1 MEEKIYVTRP
11 LLPPFEEYVNELRD
25 VFDARFLTNAGP
37 KHQKLEALLKDYLGV
52 KNISL
57 FTNGHMALIV
67 AIKALGLK
75 GEIITTPFTYA
86 STTHAI
92 AECGCTPVFCDIDPT
107 TLTMDVKKA
116 EQLITERTVALL
128 PVHVYGTACD
138 VKALRRLADKYS
150 LKLIYD
156 AAHTFGV
163 KIDGQGIGN
172 FGDISMFS
180 FHATKVYNTVEGG
193 GLTYA
198 DASLKEKIEAIHAF
212 GFKNGSVNADYIGTN
227 AKMTEVSA
235 AMGICN
241 LRHVDDAIESRRK
254 TAEIYDS
261 MLSGIDGIT
270 LLHKQPGV
278 ESNYAYYPVL
288 FCKEK
293 CGISRD
299 EAAEALQRNDIFPRK
314 YFYPLT
320 SDFNCYKGKF
330 DRGVTPVAD
339 HAAENVL
346 VLPLYAGLSSDDA
359 KRICN
364 IILNKES
371 L

>member
-1 MEEKIYVTRP
+1 MKEKIFVTRP
-11 LLPPFEEYVNELRD
+11 LLPPLEEYVNELRD
-25 VFDARFLTNAGP
+25 IWDARFLTNAGP
-37 KHQKLEALLKDYLGV
+37 KHQKLEAELKDYLGV
-52 KNISL
+52 ENISL
-57 FTNGHMALIV
+57 FSNGHMALQV
-67 AIKALGLK
+67 AIRALGLK

-92 AECGCTPVFCDIDPT
+92 AECGCTPVFCDIDPV

-116 EQLITERTVALL
+116 EQLITDRTVALL
-128 PVHVYGTACD
+128 PVHVYGTVCD
-138 VKALRRLADKYS
+138 VEALQKLANKHS

-163 KIDGQGIGN
+163 KVGDKGIGT

-193 GLTYA
+193 CLTYS
-198 DASLKEKIEAIHAF
+198 DPSLKEKIEAIHAF
-212 GFKNGSVNADYIGTN
+212 GFKSGSVNADYVGTN

-235 AMGICN
+235 AMGLCN
-241 LRHVDDAIESRRK
+241 LRHVDKAIESRRR

-270 LLHKQPGV
+270 LLHKQSGV
-278 ESNYAYYPVL
+278 ETNYAYYPVL

-293 CGISRD
+293 CGINRD
-299 EAAEALQRNDIFPRK
+299 EAAEALKRDDIFARK

-330 DRGVTPVAD
+330 DRGVTPTAD
-339 HAAENVL
+339 KAAENVL
-346 VLPLYAGLSSDDA
+346 VLPLYAGLSDDDA

-364 IILNKES
+364 IILNEVS
-371 L
+371 